1 MSKRAEEAALKAYPE
16 LAAEWMKV
24 KTLQPMKRAIYKQGY
39 EQAEKDL
46 DLSWEDIWKIVHDYF
61 EVDFLSESA
70 IRDPKTICEEVL
82 RRFNEYREKKTC

>member
-39 EQAEKDL
+39 EQAEKNL
-46 DLSWEDIWKIVHDYF
+46 ALTWEDMKLIDELF
-61 EVDFLSESA
+61 TEMAFSEPNDSTEWYQELA
-70 IRDPKTICEEVL
+70 N
-82 RRFNEYREKKTC
+82 RFNEKREKK